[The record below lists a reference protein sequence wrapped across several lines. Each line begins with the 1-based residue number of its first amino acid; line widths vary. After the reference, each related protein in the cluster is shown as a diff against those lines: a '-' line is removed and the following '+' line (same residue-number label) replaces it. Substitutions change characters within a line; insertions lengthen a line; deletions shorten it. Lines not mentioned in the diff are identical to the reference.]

1 MVINFNKGG
10 GGGGGTTYTAGE
22 NIDITNNVIS
32 CTIDT
37 GATVDAAVSVATAYT
52 DTASAA
58 TYDASTAY
66 TDSRSAATYG
76 ASTAYTRNAV
86 SDAIDLCVQIQRDG
100 STSEV
105 GLIWAGTQAEYEQIS
120 GYTAPSTL
128 FIVF

>member
-37 GATVDAAVSVATAYT
+37 GATIDAAVS
-52 DTASAA
+52 
-58 TYDASTAY
+58 ASTAY
-66 TDSRSAATYG
+66 TDTKSAATYN
-76 ASTAYTRNAV
+76 AATAYTNSAV
-86 SDAIDLCVQIQRDG
+86 TYALDLCVQMQTDG
-100 STSEV
+100 STSQV
-105 GLIWAGTQAEYEQIS
+105 ALIWAGTQAEYERIS
-120 GYTAPSTL
+120 GYTAPDTL